1 MRLMRR
7 GFSLVELLVVVAV
20 LGLLAGLLLPAVQAA
35 RVAARE
41 SQCRHNLH
49 EFGVYVAQHTNGKGR
64 MPAINPNGPIHLKC
78 PEVVEVVD
86 PAFPFLAIYSQRF
99 HGSTR
104 DYAMNE
110 TGLASVDVPIVFDPR
125 KVHDKAVLA
134 LFLDGH
140 VERYVEPSRS
150 SSASQEEE
158 DGE

>member
-1 MRLMRR
+1 MRR

-20 LGLLAGLLLPAVQAA
+20 LGLLAGLLLPALQAGRA
-35 RVAARE
+35 AARE
-41 SQCRHNLH
+41 AQCRHNLH
-49 EFGVYVAQHTNGKGR
+49 EFGVYITQNTSGKGR
-64 MPAINPNGPIHLKC
+64 MPAINPNGPVYLKC

-86 PAFPFLAIYSQRF
+86 TAYPFLAIYSQRF

-125 KVHDKAVLA
+125 KVHDEAVLA

-140 VERYVEPSRS
+140 VDRYVELPRSPS
-150 SSASQEEE
+150 APQEEDE
-158 DGE
+158 D